1 MTELYHFG
9 YTRGMSDF
17 DSTSYADNLLS
28 TYNRAKGQAQYYLL
42 KRIPE
47 MKLMRLLSK
56 DIMELMFPGR
66 SGDCPEDCTLDS
78 VVRRELA
85 EVCDILLE
93 QIAIAYTYDKPEE
106 DEASHRAKAKED
118 VIALCEALPSIRRM
132 LKLDAVAGYEG
143 DPAAGSVREV
153 ILSYPCMKA
162 LTIYRVAH
170 VLYIR
175 KVPLIPRM
183 LTELAHAET
192 GIDIN
197 PGAQIGESFFIDH
210 GTGVV
215 IGETT
220 IIGNHVKMYQGVTL
234 GALSFPRDACGLLI
248 RGTKRH
254 PTIQDNVTIYSHAT
268 ILGDITIGKNAVIG
282 AGVWIKNDVPP
293 DTMAMLDP
301 PKITYRDLS
310 KRKTGQPDIS

>member
-1 MTELYHFG
+1 
-9 YTRGMSDF
+9 
-17 DSTSYADNLLS
+17 
-28 TYNRAKGQAQYYLL
+28 
-42 KRIPE
+42 
-47 MKLMRLLSK
+47 
-56 DIMELMFPGR
+56 MELMFPGR

-197 PGAQIGESFFIDH
+197 PRRADRRIILHRSWQH
-210 GTGVV
+210 GVV

-268 ILGDITIGKNAVIG
+268 ILGDITIGKNPRHRRRG
-282 AGVWIKNDVPP
+282 MD
-293 DTMAMLDP
+293 
-301 PKITYRDLS
+301 
-310 KRKTGQPDIS
+310 QE

>member
-1 MTELYHFG
+1 MSILCN
-9 YTRGMSDF
+9 MSDF
-17 DSTSYADNLLS
+17 ESDPYVDDLLA
-28 TYNRAKGQAQYYLL
+28 TYNRAKGQAQFYLL

-47 MKLMRLLSK
+47 MKAMQRLSG

-66 SGDCPEDCTLDS
+66 SGDCPENCTLGT
-78 VVRRELA
+78 VVRRELQ
-85 EVCDILLE
+85 EIGSILQE
-93 QIAIAYTYDKPEE
+93 QIMIAYNYDKPEE
-106 DEASHRAKAKED
+106 DEATHRAKATED
-118 VIALCEALPSIRRM
+118 VIALCKAFPTIRRM
-132 LKLDAVAGYEG
+132 LKLDASAGFDG

-153 ILSYPCMKA
+153 ILSYPFMKA
-162 LTIYRVAH
+162 ITIYRMAH
-170 VLYIR
+170 ALYVR

-197 PGAQIGESFFIDH
+197 PGAQIGQSFFIDH

-215 IGETT
+215 IGETA
-220 IIGNHVKMYQGVTL
+220 IIGDHVKMYQGVTL
-234 GALSFPRDACGLLI
+234 GALSFPKDACGMLI

-268 ILGDITIGKNAVIG
+268 ILGDITIGENAVIG

-293 DTMAMLDP
+293 DTMVMLDP
-301 PKITYRDLS
+301 PKIIYRDLS
-310 KRKTGQPDIS
+310 KRKEADCLPRLS